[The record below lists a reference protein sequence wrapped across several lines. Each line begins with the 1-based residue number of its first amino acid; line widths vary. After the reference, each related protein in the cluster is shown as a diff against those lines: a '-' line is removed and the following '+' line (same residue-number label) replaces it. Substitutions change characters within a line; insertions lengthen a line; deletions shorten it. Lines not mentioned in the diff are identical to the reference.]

1 MSAVIST
8 KSGLIETMAKSTDS
22 TIYINGRFLTQNP
35 TGVQRYSREVVAA
48 IDRLLR
54 QSDCPPQ
61 LRETDFVLLAPPGAE
76 CNIHLDRIEFRKVGT
91 GDGHAWEQTHLAKH
105 SWTGRLLSPASSGP
119 IWHPR
124 QIVVLH
130 DAGIYNAPAGYSR
143 SYRIVHRALDRLLAR
158 RAQIATVS
166 YFSRTELGQ
175 CLRIPH
181 KDILLAPNGTD
192 HLRTVSPD
200 ETVVDRL
207 GLQPGKYFV
216 TLGLSTANKNIPLAI
231 EAFRML
237 GRSDTRLVV
246 IGKGSSRVFGSQDL
260 KSNPGVIFTG
270 RLTDEEVTGL
280 LRSATALLF
289 PSRYEGFGIPSLEA
303 MLQGCPVIAS
313 TSPGIMEVCGD
324 AALHF
329 HPDKA
334 EMLQDLMR
342 RVLDNPDVAALMR
355 ARGLKRPDIYRWDA
369 TAAVF
374 IEALGNLD
382 WDKERQEMLIATTTL
397 ETE

>member
-1 MSAVIST
+1 
-8 KSGLIETMAKSTDS
+8 MAKSTGS
-22 TIYINGRFLTQNP
+22 AIYINGRFLTQNR
-35 TGVQRYSREVVAA
+35 TGVQRYSREVVTA
-48 IDRLLR
+48 IDRLL
-54 QSDCPPQ
+54 QQQDCPQ
-61 LRETDFVLLAPPGAE
+61 VLRDTEWVLLAPPGAE
-76 CNIHLDRIEFRKVGT
+76 CDVPLDRIEFRKIGK
-91 GDGHAWEQTHLAKH
+91 GDGHPWEQTHLAKH
-105 SWTGRLLSPASSGP
+105 SWSGRLLSPASSGP

-143 SYRIVHRALDRLLAR
+143 KYRIVHRVLDRLLAR

-166 YFSRTELGQ
+166 YFSQTELGR
-175 CLRIPH
+175 CLRIPD

-192 HLRTVSPD
+192 HLRTVLPD
-200 ETVVDRL
+200 AAVVDRL
-207 GLQPGKYFV
+207 GLEAGKYFV

-231 EAFRML
+231 EAFRLL
-237 GRSDTRLVV
+237 GRPDTRLVV
-246 IGKGSSRVFGSQDL
+246 IGKGSSRVFGSQNL
-260 KSNPGVIFTG
+260 ESNPGVIFTG

-313 TSPGIMEVCGD
+313 TAPGIMEVCGD

-329 HPDKA
+329 HPDNSG
-334 EMLQDLMR
+334 MLQDLMR
-342 RVLDNPDVAALMR
+342 RVLDNPDVAATMR
-355 ARGLKRPDIYRWDA
+355 ARGHCRPDMYRWDA

-374 IEALGNLD
+374 IEALERLD
-382 WDKERQEMLIATTTL
+382 WDKERPEMIMATNTL

>member
-1 MSAVIST
+1 
-8 KSGLIETMAKSTDS
+8 MAKSTDS
-22 TIYINGRFLTQNP
+22 AIYINGRFLTQNR
-35 TGVQRYSREVVAA
+35 TGVQRYSREVVGA
-48 IDRLLR
+48 IDRLL
-54 QSDCPPQ
+54 QQNDCPQ
-61 LRETDFVLLAPPGAE
+61 LLRDAEWVLLAPPRAE
-76 CNIHLDRIEFRKVGT
+76 CDINLDRIEFRKVGK

-105 SWTGRLLSPASSGP
+105 SWPGRLLSPASSGP

-124 QIVVLH
+124 HIVVLH

-143 SYRIVHRALDRLLAR
+143 TYRIFHRVLDRSLAQ

-166 YFSRTELGQ
+166 HFSQSELGR
-175 CLRIPH
+175 CLRIP
-181 KDILLAPNGTD
+181 DRNILLAPNGTE

-207 GLQPGKYFV
+207 ELEAGKYFV

-231 EAFRML
+231 EAFRQL
-237 GRSDTRLVV
+237 DRPDTRLVV
-246 IGKGSSRVFGSQDL
+246 IGKGSSRVFGSQHL
-260 KSNPGVIFTG
+260 KSSPGVQFTG
-270 RLTDEEVTGL
+270 RLTDEEVTAL

-313 TSPGIMEVCGD
+313 TAPGIMEVCGD

-329 HPDKA
+329 HPDNV
-334 EMLQDLMR
+334 EMLRDLMR
-342 RVLDNPDVAALMR
+342 RVLDNQDVAATMR
-355 ARGLKRPDIYRWDA
+355 ARGLVRPDRYRWDA

-374 IEALGNLD
+374 IEALENLD
-382 WDKERQEMLIATTTL
+382 WDNERPEMVMATNTL
-397 ETE
+397 EKA

>member
-1 MSAVIST
+1 VVI
-8 KSGLIETMAKSTDS
+8 
-22 TIYINGRFLTQNP
+22 
-35 TGVQRYSREVVAA
+35 
-48 IDRLLR
+48 
-54 QSDCPPQ
+54 
-61 LRETDFVLLAPPGAE
+61 
-76 CNIHLDRIEFRKVGT
+76 
-91 GDGHAWEQTHLAKH
+91 
-105 SWTGRLLSPASSGP
+105 
-119 IWHPR
+119 
-124 QIVVLH
+124 H

-143 SYRIVHRALDRLLAR
+143 KYRIGHRALDRLLAG

-166 YFSRTELGQ
+166 HFSRTELGR
-175 CLRIPH
+175 CLRIPDE
-181 KDILLAPNGTD
+181 DILLAPNGTD

-207 GLQPGKYFV
+207 GLEAGKYFV

-231 EAFRML
+231 EAFGML

-246 IGKGSSRVFGSQDL
+246 IGMGSSRVFGAQNL
-260 KSNPGVIFTG
+260 KSNPGVLLTG

-313 TSPGIMEVCGD
+313 TARGIMEVCGD

-329 HPDKA
+329 HPDNA

-342 RVLDNPDVAALMR
+342 RVLDNPDVAAVMR
-355 ARGLKRPDIYRWDA
+355 TRGLTRPERYRWDA

-374 IEALGNLD
+374 IEALENLA
-382 WDKERQEMLIATTTL
+382 WDKERPEFMMATNTL

>member
-1 MSAVIST
+1 
-8 KSGLIETMAKSTDS
+8 MAKSTGS
-22 TIYINGRFLTQNP
+22 AIYINGRFLTQNR
-35 TGVQRYSREVVAA
+35 TGVQRYSREVVTA
-48 IDRLLR
+48 IDRLL
-54 QSDCPPQ
+54 QQQDCPQ
-61 LRETDFVLLAPPGAE
+61 VLRDTEWVLLAPPGAE
-76 CNIHLDRIEFRKVGT
+76 CDVPLDRIEIRKIGK
-91 GDGHAWEQTHLAKH
+91 GDGHPWEQTHLAKH
-105 SWTGRLLSPASSGP
+105 SWSGRLLSPASSGP

-130 DAGIYNAPAGYSR
+130 DAGIYSAPAGYSR
-143 SYRIVHRALDRLLAR
+143 KYRIVHRVLDRLLAR

-166 YFSRTELGQ
+166 YFSQTELGR
-175 CLRIPH
+175 CLRIPD

-192 HLRTVSPD
+192 HLRTVLPD
-200 ETVVDRL
+200 AAVVDRL
-207 GLQPGKYFV
+207 GLEAGKYFV

-231 EAFRML
+231 EAFRLL
-237 GRSDTRLVV
+237 GRPDTRLVV
-246 IGKGSSRVFGSQDL
+246 IGKGSSRVFGSQNL
-260 KSNPGVIFTG
+260 ESNPGVIFTG

-313 TSPGIMEVCGD
+313 TAPGIMEVCGD

-329 HPDKA
+329 HPDNSG
-334 EMLQDLMR
+334 MLQDLMR
-342 RVLDNPDVAALMR
+342 RVLDNPDVAATMR
-355 ARGLKRPDIYRWDA
+355 ARGHCRPDMYRWDA

-374 IEALGNLD
+374 IEALERLD
-382 WDKERQEMLIATTTL
+382 WDKERPEMIMATNTL